1 MSLHD
6 AYARLTPFE
15 LAFPDFDAV
24 DQLIADITE
33 EASGRGSDPANP
45 SVFITM
51 GSVGQFIARLQEPD
65 APPESIHQYG
75 ALVYH
80 AAFFRDEGCPV
91 YVLDA
96 ATARYLV
103 EGSPSGEATP
113 PTSSGYLQLPQHLF
127 WVAGGPDEA
136 PESID
141 GFFWT
146 ASRSGTLYV
155 LAATGVM
162 PGRPGF
168 GTIPVPEAPIAE
180 AGAWL
185 NADARGEGTDF
196 SSALPGADIDGL
208 YAVEAAG
215 EVLKLLA
222 RFFAYLDSAPG
233 AAVPGE
239 GPAQDGQDP
248 PPSVLPFSSVVL
260 DG

>member
-6 AYARLTPFE
+6 AYARITPFE
-15 LAFPDFDAV
+15 LAFPEPDAV
-24 DQLIADITE
+24 DQLISDLTE
-33 EASGRGSDPANP
+33 EATGRGSDPANP

-51 GSVGQFIARLQEPD
+51 GSVGSFITRLQEPD
-65 APPESIHQYG
+65 APPEAIHQYG

-80 AAFFRDEGCPV
+80 SVFFRDEGCPL

-96 ATARYLV
+96 AAARYLV
-103 EGSPSGEATP
+103 GGSPGGDPVP
-113 PTSSGYLQLPQHLF
+113 PSSSGYLQLPQHLF
-127 WVAGGPDEA
+127 WVAGSPEEA
-136 PESID
+136 PESVD

-146 ASRSGTLYV
+146 VSPSGVLYV
-155 LAATGVM
+155 MAVTGVR

-180 AGAWL
+180 AEGWL
-185 NADARGEGTDF
+185 LADARESGGDF

-222 RFFAYLDSAPG
+222 RFFAYINSVPDAVVLGEG
-233 AAVPGE
+233 AAGA
-239 GPAQDGQDP
+239 GDDP
-248 PPSVLPFSSVVL
+248 PASELPFHRVVL